1 MKQTLNQR
9 PTLIGKSYSIKTKI
23 MKTSYINLIL
33 KIVVA
38 VILLQ
43 TLLFK
48 FSGSDESIYIF
59 TKLGAEPYGRIGSG
73 IAELIISIFLFV
85 DKTKLYAALLA
96 FATMLVAVISHLTIL
111 GIEVMNDGGT
121 LFILALIVLFC
132 SGILIF
138 KYKNN
143 FKLKLI

>member
-1 MKQTLNQR
+1 
-9 PTLIGKSYSIKTKI
+9 

-43 TLLFK
+43 TLVFK
-48 FSGSDESIYIF
+48 FSGSEESIYIF

-111 GIEVMNDGGT
+111 GIEVLNDGGT
-121 LFILALIVLFC
+121 LFILALIVLFS
-132 SGILIF
+132 SGILIVQ
-138 KYKNN
+138 YKND

>member
-1 MKQTLNQR
+1 
-9 PTLIGKSYSIKTKI
+9 
-23 MKTSYINLIL
+23 MKTTYINLIL

-48 FSGSDESIYIF
+48 FSGSDESVYIF

-73 IAELIISIFLFV
+73 IVELIISILLFV
-85 DKTKLYAALLA
+85 NRTKLYAAVMA
-96 FATMLVAVISHLTIL
+96 FATMLVAAISHLTIL

-121 LFILALIVLFC
+121 LFILSLIVLFC
-132 SGILIF
+132 SSILIF
-138 KYKNN
+138 QYKND

>member
-1 MKQTLNQR
+1 MKR
-9 PTLIGKSYSIKTKI
+9 
-23 MKTSYINLIL
+23 SYINLIL

-48 FSGSDESIYIF
+48 FSGSDESVYIF
-59 TKLGAEPYGRIGSG
+59 TKLGAEPFGRIGSG
-73 IAELIISIFLFV
+73 SVELIISILLFV
-85 DKTKLYAALLA
+85 NKTKLYAVVMA
-96 FATMLVAVISHLTIL
+96 FTTMLVAAISHLTIL

-121 LFILALIVLFC
+121 LFLLALIVLFC
-132 SGILIF
+132 SSILIF
-138 KYKNN
+138 QYKND

>member
-1 MKQTLNQR
+1 MRQTLKQR
-9 PTLIGKSYSIKTKI
+9 PTLIGKKYTIKSKI

-43 TLLFK
+43 TLVFK
-48 FSGSDESIYIF
+48 FSGSEESIYIF

-111 GIEVMNDGGT
+111 GIEVLNDGGT
-121 LFILALIVLFC
+121 LFILALIVLFS
-132 SGILIF
+132 SGILIVQ
-138 KYKNN
+138 YKND

>member
-1 MKQTLNQR
+1 
-9 PTLIGKSYSIKTKI
+9 

-48 FSGSDESIYIF
+48 FTGSDESIYIF

-73 IAELIISIFLFV
+73 IVELVISIVLFV
-85 DKTKLYAALLA
+85 DKTKLYAAFLA
-96 FATMLVAVISHLTIL
+96 FTTMLMALISHLTIL

-121 LFILALIVLFC
+121 LFIMALIVLFY

-138 KYKNN
+138 KYKND